1 MPTDLNTSGTDSV
14 ARRRDKSTERNRY
27 HQCSK
32 SCRPGK
38 IQINREWTRIDTDN
52 CLLFAFIR
60 VHSRL
65 VFNLRNLGLILAAF
79 FAITAAL
86 GEENEPSWASS
97 VTTGKGAGKFPPAPN
112 VHLTYRFGWSGITA
126 AEADVRL
133 VNKDGAT
140 KISVSGGTTGFAR
153 TLFKCDIDHDCVSQ
167 RESLLPIHIVQDEKY
182 ANQLVHT
189 TIEFNPKSV
198 TSLREVTPS
207 KDPPKPRTLEFYPV
221 YSLETALLWLRSQ
234 PLTDGERE
242 VMVVY
247 ANNAAYL
254 GTIKVVG
261 REKIHIGETEHNAI
275 KVEFNF
281 KTIDNHL
288 NLRTYKRFKSG
299 RGWLS
304 DDENRLPLRVEADI
318 FIGYVF
324 AELETSDIGM

>member
-1 MPTDLNTSGTDSV
+1 MAEHSASSDRL
-14 ARRRDKSTERNRY
+14 
-27 HQCSK
+27 
-32 SCRPGK
+32 
-38 IQINREWTRIDTDN
+38 RIDTNN

-65 VFNLRNLGLILAAF
+65 TFSLRNLGLILAAF
-79 FAITAAL
+79 FAISAVF

-97 VTTGKGAGKFPPAPN
+97 LTTGKGAGKFPPAPN

-133 VNKDGAT
+133 VNKDSAT

-167 RESLLPIHIVQDEKY
+167 RESLLPIHIVQNEKY

-234 PLTDGERE
+234 PLNDGERE

-261 REKIHIGETEHNAI
+261 RDKIHIGETEHNAI

-324 AELETSDIGM
+324 AELETSDIGL

>member
-1 MPTDLNTSGTDSV
+1 MAEHSASSDRL
-14 ARRRDKSTERNRY
+14 
-27 HQCSK
+27 
-32 SCRPGK
+32 
-38 IQINREWTRIDTDN
+38 RIDTNN

-65 VFNLRNLGLILAAF
+65 TFSLRNLGLILAAF
-79 FAITAAL
+79 FAISAVF

-133 VNKDGAT
+133 VNKDSAT

-167 RESLLPIHIVQDEKY
+167 RESLLPIHIVQNEKY

-234 PLTDGERE
+234 PLNDGERE

-261 REKIHIGETEHNAI
+261 RDKIHIGETEHNAI

-324 AELETSDIGM
+324 AELETSDIGL

>member
-1 MPTDLNTSGTDSV
+1 MPRDLNTSGTV
-14 ARRRDKSTERNRY
+14 
-27 HQCSK
+27 
-32 SCRPGK
+32 
-38 IQINREWTRIDTDN
+38 NREWTRMDTNN
-52 CLLFAFIR
+52 CLSFAFIR
-60 VHSRL
+60 VHSQLILLARGCGSVAL
-65 VFNLRNLGLILAAF
+65 RNPWIFNLRNLGLILAAF
-79 FAITAAL
+79 FAITAAY
-86 GEENEPSWASS
+86 GEENDPAWANS
-97 VTTGKGAGKFPPAPN
+97 VTTGKGPGKFPPPPN

-133 VNKDGAT
+133 ANKDGTT
-140 KISVSGGTTGFAR
+140 KITVSGGTNGFAR
-153 TLFKCDIDHDCVSQ
+153 TLFKCDIDHECISQ

-182 ANQLVHT
+182 AAQLVHT
-189 TIEFNPKSV
+189 TIEFNSKSV

-207 KDPPKPRTLEFYPV
+207 KDPPKPKTLEFYPV

-234 PLTDGERE
+234 PLTEGERE
-242 VMVVY
+242 IMVVY

-261 REKIHIGETEHNAI
+261 REQIHIGQTEHNAI

-304 DDENRLPLRVEADI
+304 DDEYRLPLRVEADI